1 MLEALKRGLLA
12 TRSMMPHFPHHRVNK
27 TPIGLLHCCSLRGQR
42 PCGVAFK
49 EKSVSCFVRECVWLV
64 QTGPLYC
71 VLCPSFISGTGKV
84 LVTHFMLR
92 CGNKPTALEKKRLYT
107 GAHGTAHM
115 RDQAGFL
122 WTNIESLHRLRLS
135 K

>member
-1 MLEALKRGLLA
+1 M
-12 TRSMMPHFPHHRVNK
+12 
-27 TPIGLLHCCSLRGQR
+27 
-42 PCGVAFK
+42 AFK

-122 WTNIESLHRLRLS
+122 WTNIESVHRLRLS